1 MQMILSASGGWRW
14 RKAPWDFGITE
25 RTPYMIECST
35 GDIVLLPFPFTDFST
50 FKQRPALVISS
61 PKWNA
66 KRPDIIIAAISSRMH
81 GSEFEYIL
89 NEKEERTGGLRVP
102 SAVRLRNIYTI
113 DKRLV

>member
-1 MQMILSASGGWRW
+1 
-14 RKAPWDFGITE
+14 
-25 RTPYMIECST
+25 MIECST
-35 GDIVLLPFPFTDFST
+35 GDVVLLPFPFTDFST

-66 KRPDIIIAAISSRMH
+66 RRPDIIIAAISSRMH

-102 SAVRLRNIYTI
+102 SAVRLGNIYTI
-113 DKRLV
+113 DKCLVREVLGSLDKKNVQSIQAKIHQVISVA